1 MLPKSYIVFKW
12 TVYGLATIALFAFQ
26 YLVLDQITVW
36 GLTPFLYPML
46 PAVAASYEGLRRGS
60 VFALVLGV
68 VCDLLV
74 VGPFDGFYTL
84 AFTLAGVIAA
94 LIGENLLS
102 PGFLCALVVSV
113 LSLLLTAGL
122 RILFAWLSG
131 GEDFLLM
138 GEIALGETLLTI
150 PAVVVVFPLYRWVH
164 KRCTVEY

>member
-46 PAVAASYEGLRRGS
+46 PAVSASYEGLRRGS

-138 GEIALGETLLTI
+138 GEIALGETLLTL

>member
-1 MLPKSYIVFKW
+1 
-12 TVYGLATIALFAFQ
+12 
-26 YLVLDQITVW
+26 
-36 GLTPFLYPML
+36 ML

-122 RILFAWLSG
+122 RIVFAWLSG

-138 GEIALGETLLTI
+138 GEIALGETVLTL

>member
-1 MLPKSYIVFKW
+1 M
-12 TVYGLATIALFAFQ
+12 
-26 YLVLDQITVW
+26 
-36 GLTPFLYPML
+36 
-46 PAVAASYEGLRRGS
+46 
-60 VFALVLGV
+60 
-68 VCDLLV
+68 LV

-122 RILFAWLSG
+122 RIVFAWLSG

-138 GEIALGETLLTI
+138 GEIALGETLLTL